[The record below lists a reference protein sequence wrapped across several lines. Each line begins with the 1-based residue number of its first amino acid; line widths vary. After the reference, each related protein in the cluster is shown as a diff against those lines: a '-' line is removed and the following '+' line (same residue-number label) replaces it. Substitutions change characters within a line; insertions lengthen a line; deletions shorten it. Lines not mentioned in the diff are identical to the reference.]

1 MSDQKPFKSWYD
13 MSSGLIV
20 EDPACTVII
29 EYKREETKSLVISKS
44 FNPLWL
50 LNVGAILLC
59 LVSVILIAWVSIKY
73 GGTLGK
79 IVWVYPAFYLGQ
91 IASMFIIDPIHK
103 FWNVKYKSVNN
114 GRSRSP
120 ENMGCKSIRR

>member
-1 MSDQKPFKSWYD
+1 MYD
-13 MSSGLIV
+13 YNSGICIIDPCRSIV
-20 EDPACTVII
+20 MDIDLSVGELEV
-29 EYKREETKSLVISKS
+29 ESKK

-50 LNVGAILLC
+50 LNIGVVALC
-59 LVSVILIAWVSIKY
+59 LVSVVLIAWVSIKY

-114 GRSRSP
+114 G
-120 ENMGCKSIRR
+120 KIKV